1 MSTKNKRSFRLT
13 ETADNLLDQLAERMG
28 LSKTAV
34 LETLIRNEAKAEGVE
49 YKPTAV
55 TRNATGAGK

>member
-13 ETADNLLDQLAERMG
+13 ETADDLLGQLAEKKG

-49 YKPTAV
+49 SKQPTTKEPTHHA
-55 TRNATGAGK
+55 